1 MILVDDLFARPFLS
15 ILDAVRTL
23 AVEELHDVER
33 IRDDLKENRLL
44 YELGE
49 RSEDRYR
56 ERKWELEMELD
67 AAERA
72 REQLRSKSIEVR
84 G

>member
-23 AVEELHDVER
+23 AVEELYDVER

>member
-23 AVEELHDVER
+23 AVEELYDVER

-49 RSEDRYR
+49 RSGDRYR